1 MDIIYLTIITI
12 LWCLIALLIFE
23 QWIGG
28 IRETSWGL
36 KIFIFL
42 LIFVTA
48 PFLLVNDIVVN
59 FLDIVLPEGWQ
70 DGGNQTP
77 KF

>member
-1 MDIIYLTIITI
+1 MNTICLTITAIM
-12 LWCLIALLIFE
+12 WCLVAILILE
-23 QWIGG
+23 QWMGG
-28 IRETSWGL
+28 IKTATPGL
-36 KIFIFL
+36 KIFIFFL
-42 LIFVTA
+42 VFVTA

-70 DGGNQTP
+70 DGGNQNP

>member
-1 MDIIYLTIITI
+1 MNTVCLTITSI
-12 LWCLIALLIFE
+12 LWCLMALLIFE

-28 IRETSWGL
+28 IRQAPIGL

-48 PFLLVNDIVVN
+48 PFLVINDIVVN
-59 FLDIVLPEGWQ
+59 FLNIVLPEGWE
-70 DGGNQTP
+70 DGDNQKP
-77 KF
+77 RF